1 MTERLFVHSLLM
13 LYSVHVC
20 VCACKLWEWCIVLL
34 PAKHSGPWSRGRAWW
49 DIKIVAHT
57 RLPSVGF
64 RSWARFLV
72 VSLQVT
78 WVINAAVVCHY
89 FPPGQQLPSQP
100 WDNRWDIDHQITR
113 IIGSWVT
120 EVWKFGATT
129 FLAIFFLIG
138 LAIGDF
144 QSFSRK
150 PHTES
155 SSLMVTT
162 TIICIVELWCRLKW
176 LSFFAPKKSNI

>member
-113 IIGSWVT
+113 VIGSWVT
-120 EVWKFGATT
+120 EVWCNHFSCNFFSNRPSYRRLSVLQPKATYRIIVVNGHHNYHLYRQT
-129 FLAIFFLIG
+129 MMSAQMAAIFC
-138 LAIGDF
+138 
-144 QSFSRK
+144 S
-150 PHTES
+150 E
-155 SSLMVTT
+155 
-162 TIICIVELWCRLKW
+162 
-176 LSFFAPKKSNI
+176 KSNI